1 VGAGRGEGGL
11 VIEGELL
18 SFESSAAKAGR
29 EQRHNNPMATGT
41 ALESI
46 EASEL
51 IFVPPSKDHG
61 DNSLA
66 IFFIIIV
73 TSLRGCWE
81 NPMVIPC
88 FCLDPLCANP
98 SKMGC

>member
-1 VGAGRGEGGL
+1 MVT
-11 VIEGELL
+11 EGELL

-51 IFVPPSKDHG
+51 IFVAPSKDHG

-81 NPMVIPC
+81 NPMVKYRCGFGFFLQILARRRVAC
-88 FCLDPLCANP
+88 Q
-98 SKMGC
+98 